1 MEKHEDNLD
10 KLLKAELEKEA
21 GEIMEEMDSDESLQD
36 ISFPEDLDEK
46 MWSKIQ
52 EYEEQQKAY
61 EKLSDADK
69 EAIRLG
75 REVQALRGGEN
86 TKDHLKKD
94 VESDSYIDN
103 VVPIE
108 HVKHETDNKAS
119 DDGTNGETEKEAGKK
134 KVKKRKR
141 HWKVYGIVAI
151 VAVLAMMW
159 SMVSIG
165 GTPFF
170 GRVLN
175 DIIGDRE
182 MVKVNTEREDGDKN
196 KVDDYDEFQVYEEIK
211 EKLGVDVVRLKRTSK
226 DMLLVQ
232 SDIDESLKRVCLI
245 YENEDGIIQ
254 YQMEIQVENKSYGY
268 DIEDEKIK
276 EFQIEVGGHTI
287 DVSQYQLP
295 NGGKENVAK
304 FVYKDVFYTL
314 NGIMDEEKFKE
325 LYGEE
330 GDELASKLEGTLRAI
345 PLTSMP
351 ALSTA
356 FINDVDPT
364 LTFAQMLYGYGN
376 KGDVFLGISTSGNS
390 KNIIKALQVAKVKG
404 IKTIGLTGASGGK
417 MKEYCDVTIKV
428 PEIETFKIQEF
439 HLPIYHCLCAMLEAD
454 FFNEK

>member
-75 REVQALRGGEN
+75 REVQALRGGED

-108 HVKHETDNKAS
+108 YVKHETDNKAS
-119 DDGTNGETEKEAGKK
+119 DDGTNEEIEKKAGKK

-196 KVDDYDEFQVYEEIK
+196 KIDNYDEERVYEEIK
-211 EKLGVDVVRLKRTSK
+211 DKFGMDVVRLKRNSVG
-226 DMLLVQ
+226 MSLVQ
-232 SDIDESLKRVCLI
+232 SDIDEVLKKVRLL
-245 YENEDGIIQ
+245 YEDDDTLIQ
-254 YQMEIQVENKSYGY
+254 YQMEIQSENKSYAY
-268 DIEDEKIK
+268 DIEDKKVKRTQITVDGNKID
-276 EFQIEVGGHTI
+276 II
-287 DVSQYQLP
+287 QYELDDG
-295 NGGKENVAK
+295 NEENVAQ
-304 FVYKDVFYTL
+304 FAYEDVFYTI
-314 NGIMDEEKFKE
+314 NTTMEEADFKE
-325 LYGEE
+325 L
-330 GDELASKLEGTLRAI
+330 LK
-345 PLTSMP
+345 
-351 ALSTA
+351 
-356 FINDVDPT
+356 N
-364 LTFAQMLYGYGN
+364 LY
-376 KGDVFLGISTSGNS
+376 
-390 KNIIKALQVAKVKG
+390 
-404 IKTIGLTGASGGK
+404 
-417 MKEYCDVTIKV
+417 
-428 PEIETFKIQEF
+428 
-439 HLPIYHCLCAMLEAD
+439 
-454 FFNEK
+454 FF

>member
-21 GEIMEEMDSDESLQD
+21 GEIMEEVDSDESLQD

-108 HVKHETDNKAS
+108 YVKHETDNKAS
-119 DDGTNGETEKEAGKK
+119 DDGTNEEIEKKAGKK

-141 HWKVYGIVAI
+141 HWKVYGIVA
-151 VAVLAMMW
+151 VLAMMW

-170 GRVLN
+170 SRGLN

-196 KVDDYDEFQVYEEIK
+196 KIGNYEEESVYENIK
-211 EKLGVDVVRLKRTSK
+211 DKMGVDVVRLRITSK
-226 DMLLVQ
+226 EMSLVQ
-232 SDIDESLKRVCLI
+232 SDIDEVLKRVSLI
-245 YENEDGIIQ
+245 YDNKKNIIE
-254 YQMEIQVENKSYGY
+254 YQIVFNYKEQSHGY
-268 DIEDEKIK
+268 DVEDKKIREEQIK
-276 EFQIEVGGHTI
+276 VAGNNIDIFQYE
-287 DVSQYQLP
+287 LP
-295 NGGKENVAK
+295 DGNKENIAQ
-304 FVYKDVFYTL
+304 FIYEDVFYTI
-314 NGIMDEEKFKE
+314 NATMDEDEFKE
-325 LYGEE
+325 L
-330 GDELASKLEGTLRAI
+330 LK
-345 PLTSMP
+345 
-351 ALSTA
+351 
-356 FINDVDPT
+356 N
-364 LTFAQMLYGYGN
+364 LY
-376 KGDVFLGISTSGNS
+376 
-390 KNIIKALQVAKVKG
+390 
-404 IKTIGLTGASGGK
+404 
-417 MKEYCDVTIKV
+417 
-428 PEIETFKIQEF
+428 
-439 HLPIYHCLCAMLEAD
+439 
-454 FFNEK
+454 FF

>member
-1 MEKHEDNLD
+1 MEKHENNLD

-52 EYEEQQKAY
+52 KYEEQQKAY

-108 HVKHETDNKAS
+108 YVKHETDNKS
-119 DDGTNGETEKEAGKK
+119 SNDGTNGETEKEAGKK

-196 KVDDYDEFQVYEEIK
+196 KIDNYDEERVYEEIK
-211 EKLGVDVVRLKRTSK
+211 DKFGMDVVRLKRNSVG
-226 DMLLVQ
+226 MSLVQ
-232 SDIDESLKRVCLI
+232 SDIDEVLKKVCLL
-245 YENEDGIIQ
+245 YEDDDTLIQ
-254 YQMEIQVENKSYGY
+254 YQMEIQSENKSYAY
-268 DIEDEKIK
+268 DIEDKK
-276 EFQIEVGGHTI
+276 VKRTQIT
-287 DVSQYQLP
+287 
-295 NGGKENVAK
+295 
-304 FVYKDVFYTL
+304 
-314 NGIMDEEKFKE
+314 
-325 LYGEE
+325 
-330 GDELASKLEGTLRAI
+330 
-345 PLTSMP
+345 
-351 ALSTA
+351 
-356 FINDVDPT
+356 VD
-364 LTFAQMLYGYGN
+364 GN
-376 KGDVFLGISTSGNS
+376 KID
-390 KNIIKALQVAKVKG
+390 IIQYELDDPKQ
-404 IKTIGLTGASGGK
+404 
-417 MKEYCDVTIKV
+417 
-428 PEIETFKIQEF
+428 
-439 HLPIYHCLCAMLEAD
+439 
-454 FFNEK
+454 

>member
-61 EKLSDADK
+61 EKLSDDDK

-108 HVKHETDNKAS
+108 YVKHETDNKAS
-119 DDGTNGETEKEAGKK
+119 DDGTNGEIEKKAGKK

-170 GRVLN
+170 GKLWTQT
-175 DIIGDRE
+175 IGDRK
-182 MVKVNTEREDGDKN
+182 MTQVDTEREDGDKN
-196 KVDDYDEFQVYEEIK
+196 KVDDYDESKVYEEIK
-211 EKLGVDVVRLKRTSK
+211 EKFGMDVVRFRRKS
-226 DMLLVQ
+226 DGMALVQ
-232 SDIDESLKRVCLI
+232 GDIDEVLKKVCLI
-245 YENEDGIIQ
+245 YENNNTFIQ
-254 YQMEIQVENKSYGY
+254 YQMEIQSENKSYAY
-268 DIEDEKIK
+268 DIEDKKVKRTQITVDGNKID
-276 EFQIEVGGHTI
+276 II
-287 DVSQYQLP
+287 QYELDDG
-295 NGGKENVAK
+295 NEENVAQ
-304 FVYKDVFYTL
+304 FAYEDVFYTI
-314 NGIMDEEKFKE
+314 NTTMEEADFKE
-325 LYGEE
+325 L
-330 GDELASKLEGTLRAI
+330 LK
-345 PLTSMP
+345 
-351 ALSTA
+351 
-356 FINDVDPT
+356 N
-364 LTFAQMLYGYGN
+364 LY
-376 KGDVFLGISTSGNS
+376 
-390 KNIIKALQVAKVKG
+390 
-404 IKTIGLTGASGGK
+404 
-417 MKEYCDVTIKV
+417 
-428 PEIETFKIQEF
+428 
-439 HLPIYHCLCAMLEAD
+439 
-454 FFNEK
+454 FF

>member
-21 GEIMEEMDSDESLQD
+21 GEIMEEVDSDESLQD

-69 EAIRLG
+69 KAIRLG
-75 REVQALRGGEN
+75 REVQALRGGED
-86 TKDHLKKD
+86 TKDRLKKD

-108 HVKHETDNKAS
+108 HGKHETDNKAS
-119 DDGTNGETEKEAGKK
+119 DDGTDEETEKEAGKK

-141 HWKVYGIVAI
+141 HWKAYGIVAI

-196 KVDDYDEFQVYEEIK
+196 KVDVYDESKVYEEIK
-211 EKLGVDVVRLKRTSK
+211 DKFGMDVVRLKRNSIG
-226 DMLLVQ
+226 MSLIQ
-232 SDIDESLKRVCLI
+232 SDIDEVLKKVCLL
-245 YENEDGIIQ
+245 YEDDDTLIQ
-254 YQMEIQVENKSYGY
+254 YQMEIQSENKSYAY
-268 DIEDEKIK
+268 DIEDKK
-276 EFQIEVGGHTI
+276 VKRTQITVDGNKI
-287 DVSQYQLP
+287 DVIQYELD
-295 NGGKENVAK
+295 NGNEENVAQ
-304 FVYKDVFYTL
+304 FAYENVFYTI
-314 NGIMDEEKFKE
+314 NTTMEEADFKE
-325 LYGEE
+325 L
-330 GDELASKLEGTLRAI
+330 LK
-345 PLTSMP
+345 
-351 ALSTA
+351 
-356 FINDVDPT
+356 N
-364 LTFAQMLYGYGN
+364 LY
-376 KGDVFLGISTSGNS
+376 
-390 KNIIKALQVAKVKG
+390 
-404 IKTIGLTGASGGK
+404 
-417 MKEYCDVTIKV
+417 
-428 PEIETFKIQEF
+428 
-439 HLPIYHCLCAMLEAD
+439 
-454 FFNEK
+454 FF

>member
-21 GEIMEEMDSDESLQD
+21 GEIMEEVDSDESLQD

-108 HVKHETDNKAS
+108 YVKHETDNKAS
-119 DDGTNGETEKEAGKK
+119 DDGTNEEIEKK

-141 HWKVYGIVAI
+141 HWKAYGIVAI

-170 GRVLN
+170 GKLWTQT
-175 DIIGDRE
+175 IGDRK
-182 MVKVNTEREDGDKN
+182 MTQVDTEREDGDKN
-196 KVDDYDEFQVYEEIK
+196 KIDEYDEAKVYEEIK
-211 EKLGVDVVRLKRTSK
+211 NKFGVDIVRILKK
-226 DMLLVQ
+226 PDDMVLIQ
-232 SDIDESLKRVCLI
+232 SDIDEVLKRVCLI
-245 YENEDGIIQ
+245 YENKETLIQ
-254 YQMEIQVENKSYGY
+254 YQMEIQSENKSYAY
-268 DIEDEKIK
+268 DVEDEKVKK
-276 EFQIEVGGHTI
+276 EQIVVDGNTI
-287 DVSQYQLP
+287 DIIQYELDD
-295 NGGKENVAK
+295 GKEEYVAR
-304 FVYKDVFYTL
+304 FTYEGVFYTI
-314 NGIMDEEKFKE
+314 NATMSEEEFKE
-325 LYGEE
+325 FLKNLY
-330 GDELASKLEGTLRAI
+330 
-345 PLTSMP
+345 
-351 ALSTA
+351 
-356 FINDVDPT
+356 
-364 LTFAQMLYGYGN
+364 
-376 KGDVFLGISTSGNS
+376 
-390 KNIIKALQVAKVKG
+390 
-404 IKTIGLTGASGGK
+404 
-417 MKEYCDVTIKV
+417 
-428 PEIETFKIQEF
+428 
-439 HLPIYHCLCAMLEAD
+439 
-454 FFNEK
+454 FF

>member
-21 GEIMEEMDSDESLQD
+21 GEIMEEVDSDKSLQD

-52 EYEEQQKAY
+52 EYEEQQRAY

-75 REVQALRGGEN
+75 REVQALRDGEN
-86 TKDHLKKD
+86 AKDHFKKD

-170 GRVLN
+170 GKLWTQT
-175 DIIGDRE
+175 IGDRK
-182 MVKVNTEREDGDKN
+182 MTQVDTEREDGDKN
-196 KVDDYDEFQVYEEIK
+196 KTDDHDEAKVYEEIK
-211 EKLGVDVVRLKRTSK
+211 EKFGVDVVRLKRNS
-226 DMLLVQ
+226 DGMALVQ
-232 SDIDESLKRVCLI
+232 SDIDEVLKKVCLI
-245 YENEDGIIQ
+245 YENNNTFIQ
-254 YQMEIQVENKSYGY
+254 YQMEIQSENKSYAY
-268 DIEDEKIK
+268 DIEDKKVKRTQITVDGNKID
-276 EFQIEVGGHTI
+276 II
-287 DVSQYQLP
+287 QYELDDG
-295 NGGKENVAK
+295 NEENIAQ
-304 FVYKDVFYTL
+304 FTYEDVFYTI
-314 NGIMDEEKFKE
+314 NATMEEDDFKE
-325 LYGEE
+325 L
-330 GDELASKLEGTLRAI
+330 LK
-345 PLTSMP
+345 
-351 ALSTA
+351 
-356 FINDVDPT
+356 N
-364 LTFAQMLYGYGN
+364 LY
-376 KGDVFLGISTSGNS
+376 
-390 KNIIKALQVAKVKG
+390 
-404 IKTIGLTGASGGK
+404 
-417 MKEYCDVTIKV
+417 
-428 PEIETFKIQEF
+428 
-439 HLPIYHCLCAMLEAD
+439 
-454 FFNEK
+454 FF

>member
-1 MEKHEDNLD
+1 MEKHENNLD

-69 EAIRLG
+69 EAIRFG

-108 HVKHETDNKAS
+108 YVKHETDNKAS

-170 GRVLN
+170 GKLWTQT
-175 DIIGDRE
+175 IGDRK
-182 MVKVNTEREDGDKN
+182 MTQVDTEREDGSKN
-196 KVDDYDEFQVYEEIK
+196 KVDDYDEESVYENIK
-211 EKLGVDVVRLKRTSK
+211 EKMGVDVVRILKK
-226 DMLLVQ
+226 PDDMVLIQ
-232 SDIDESLKRVCLI
+232 SDIDEVLKKVCLI
-245 YENEDGIIQ
+245 YNNGESMIE
-254 YQMEIQVENKSYGY
+254 YQMIFNYKEQSHGY
-268 DIEDEKIK
+268 DVEDKKIK
-276 EFQIEVGGHTI
+276 EEQIEVDGNNINVT
-287 DVSQYQLP
+287 QYELP
-295 NGGKENVAK
+295 DESKENVAQ
-304 FVYKDVFYTL
+304 FIYKDVFYTI
-314 NGIMDEEKFKE
+314 NTTMDENNFKE
-325 LYGEE
+325 L
-330 GDELASKLEGTLRAI
+330 LKS
-345 PLTSMP
+345 
-351 ALSTA
+351 
-356 FINDVDPT
+356 
-364 LTFAQMLYGYGN
+364 LY
-376 KGDVFLGISTSGNS
+376 
-390 KNIIKALQVAKVKG
+390 
-404 IKTIGLTGASGGK
+404 
-417 MKEYCDVTIKV
+417 
-428 PEIETFKIQEF
+428 
-439 HLPIYHCLCAMLEAD
+439 
-454 FFNEK
+454 FF

>member
-61 EKLSDADK
+61 EKLSDDDK

-119 DDGTNGETEKEAGKK
+119 DDGTNEEIEKKAGKK

-196 KVDDYDEFQVYEEIK
+196 KIDEYDEFQVYEEIK

-314 NGIMDEEKFKE
+314 NGIMDEEKFKDLLKN
-325 LYGEE
+325 LY
-330 GDELASKLEGTLRAI
+330 
-345 PLTSMP
+345 
-351 ALSTA
+351 
-356 FINDVDPT
+356 
-364 LTFAQMLYGYGN
+364 
-376 KGDVFLGISTSGNS
+376 
-390 KNIIKALQVAKVKG
+390 
-404 IKTIGLTGASGGK
+404 
-417 MKEYCDVTIKV
+417 
-428 PEIETFKIQEF
+428 
-439 HLPIYHCLCAMLEAD
+439 
-454 FFNEK
+454 FF

>member
-108 HVKHETDNKAS
+108 YVKHETDNKAS

-170 GRVLN
+170 GKLWTQT
-175 DIIGDRE
+175 IGDRK
-182 MVKVNTEREDGDKN
+182 MTQVDTEREDGDKN
-196 KVDDYDEFQVYEEIK
+196 KTDDHDEAKVYEEIK
-211 EKLGVDVVRLKRTSK
+211 EKFGVDVVRLKRNS
-226 DMLLVQ
+226 DGMALVQ
-232 SDIDESLKRVCLI
+232 SDIDEVLKKVCLI
-245 YENEDGIIQ
+245 YENNNTFIQ
-254 YQMEIQVENKSYGY
+254 YQMEIQSENKSYAY
-268 DIEDEKIK
+268 DIEDKKVKRTQITVDGNKID
-276 EFQIEVGGHTI
+276 II
-287 DVSQYQLP
+287 QYELDDG
-295 NGGKENVAK
+295 NEENIAQ
-304 FVYKDVFYTL
+304 FTYEDVFYTI
-314 NGIMDEEKFKE
+314 NATMEEDDFKE
-325 LYGEE
+325 L
-330 GDELASKLEGTLRAI
+330 LK
-345 PLTSMP
+345 
-351 ALSTA
+351 
-356 FINDVDPT
+356 N
-364 LTFAQMLYGYGN
+364 LY
-376 KGDVFLGISTSGNS
+376 
-390 KNIIKALQVAKVKG
+390 
-404 IKTIGLTGASGGK
+404 
-417 MKEYCDVTIKV
+417 
-428 PEIETFKIQEF
+428 
-439 HLPIYHCLCAMLEAD
+439 
-454 FFNEK
+454 FF

>member
-1 MEKHEDNLD
+1 MEKHEDNLG

-21 GEIMEEMDSDESLQD
+21 GEIMEEMDSDESLKD

-75 REVQALRGGEN
+75 REVQALRGGED
-86 TKDHLKKD
+86 TKDRLKKN

-103 VVPIE
+103 VVPIG
-108 HVKHETDNKAS
+108 HVKHEADNKAS
-119 DDGTNGETEKEAGKK
+119 DDGTNGETGKEAGKK

-196 KVDDYDEFQVYEEIK
+196 EVAGNAEEQTYEEIK
-211 EKLGVDVVRLKRTSK
+211 ESLGVDVVRLEGKPDNMS
-226 DMLLVQ
+226 LVH
-232 SDIDESLKRVCLI
+232 SDIDKALNRVCLI
-245 YENEDGIIQ
+245 FANENTTLE
-254 YQMEIQVENKSYGY
+254 YQIVVNYQEQSHGY

-276 EFQIEVGGHTI
+276 EELIKEGGNEIRFT
-287 DVSQYQLP
+287 QYKLP
-295 NGGKENVAK
+295 DESKENIAE
-304 FVYKDVFYTL
+304 FVYQDVFYTL
-314 NGIMDEEKFKE
+314 NSVMDEEDFKKILKN
-325 LYGEE
+325 LY
-330 GDELASKLEGTLRAI
+330 
-345 PLTSMP
+345 
-351 ALSTA
+351 
-356 FINDVDPT
+356 
-364 LTFAQMLYGYGN
+364 
-376 KGDVFLGISTSGNS
+376 
-390 KNIIKALQVAKVKG
+390 
-404 IKTIGLTGASGGK
+404 
-417 MKEYCDVTIKV
+417 
-428 PEIETFKIQEF
+428 
-439 HLPIYHCLCAMLEAD
+439 
-454 FFNEK
+454 FF

>member
-69 EAIRLG
+69 KAIRLG
-75 REVQALRGGEN
+75 REVQALRGGED
-86 TKDHLKKD
+86 TKDRLKKD

-119 DDGTNGETEKEAGKK
+119 DDGTNGETGKEAGKK

-170 GRVLN
+170 GKLWTQT
-175 DIIGDRE
+175 IGDRK
-182 MVKVNTEREDGDKN
+182 MTQVDTEREDGSKN
-196 KVDDYDEFQVYEEIK
+196 EVDDHDESEVYEEIK
-211 EKLGVDVVRLKRTSK
+211 NKFGVDAVRFLKK
-226 DMLLVQ
+226 PDDMVLIQ
-232 SDIDESLKRVCLI
+232 SDIDEVLKRVCLI
-245 YENEDGIIQ
+245 YENNKTLIQ
-254 YQMEIQVENKSYGY
+254 YQMEIQSENKSYAY
-268 DIEDEKIK
+268 DIEDEKTKK
-276 EFQIEVGGHTI
+276 EQIVVDGNTI
-287 DVSQYQLP
+287 DIIQYELDD
-295 NGGKENVAK
+295 GKEEYVAQ
-304 FVYKDVFYTL
+304 FVYNDVFYTI
-314 NGIMDEEKFKE
+314 NATMSEKEFKE
-325 LYGEE
+325 FLKNLYF
-330 GDELASKLEGTLRAI
+330 S
-345 PLTSMP
+345 
-351 ALSTA
+351 
-356 FINDVDPT
+356 
-364 LTFAQMLYGYGN
+364 
-376 KGDVFLGISTSGNS
+376 
-390 KNIIKALQVAKVKG
+390 
-404 IKTIGLTGASGGK
+404 
-417 MKEYCDVTIKV
+417 
-428 PEIETFKIQEF
+428 
-439 HLPIYHCLCAMLEAD
+439 
-454 FFNEK
+454 

>member
-75 REVQALRGGEN
+75 REVQALRGGN
-86 TKDHLKKD
+86 DMKDRFKKD
-94 VESDSYIDN
+94 VESDSYRDN

-108 HVKHETDNKAS
+108 YVKHETDNKAS
-119 DDGTNGETEKEAGKK
+119 DDGTNEEIEKKAGKT

-196 KVDDYDEFQVYEEIK
+196 KVDEYDEFQVYEEIK
-211 EKLGVDVVRLKRTSK
+211 EKLGVDVVRLKRTSE

-314 NGIMDEEKFKE
+314 NGIMDEEKFKDLLKN
-325 LYGEE
+325 LY
-330 GDELASKLEGTLRAI
+330 
-345 PLTSMP
+345 
-351 ALSTA
+351 
-356 FINDVDPT
+356 
-364 LTFAQMLYGYGN
+364 
-376 KGDVFLGISTSGNS
+376 
-390 KNIIKALQVAKVKG
+390 
-404 IKTIGLTGASGGK
+404 
-417 MKEYCDVTIKV
+417 
-428 PEIETFKIQEF
+428 
-439 HLPIYHCLCAMLEAD
+439 
-454 FFNEK
+454 FF

>member
-1 MEKHEDNLD
+1 MEKHENNLD

-52 EYEEQQKAY
+52 KYEEQQKAY

-75 REVQALRGGEN
+75 REVQALRGGED

-108 HVKHETDNKAS
+108 YVKHETDNKS
-119 DDGTNGETEKEAGKK
+119 SNDGTNGETEKEAGKK

-196 KVDDYDEFQVYEEIK
+196 KIDNYDEERVYEEIK
-211 EKLGVDVVRLKRTSK
+211 DKFGMDVVRLKRNSVG
-226 DMLLVQ
+226 MSLVQ
-232 SDIDESLKRVCLI
+232 SDIDEVLKKVCLL
-245 YENEDGIIQ
+245 YEDDDTLIQ
-254 YQMEIQVENKSYGY
+254 YQMEIQSENKSYAY
-268 DIEDEKIK
+268 DIEDKKVKRTQITVDGNKID
-276 EFQIEVGGHTI
+276 II
-287 DVSQYQLP
+287 QYELDDG
-295 NGGKENVAK
+295 NEENVAQ
-304 FVYKDVFYTL
+304 FAYEDVFYTI
-314 NGIMDEEKFKE
+314 NTTMEEADFKE
-325 LYGEE
+325 L
-330 GDELASKLEGTLRAI
+330 LK
-345 PLTSMP
+345 
-351 ALSTA
+351 
-356 FINDVDPT
+356 N
-364 LTFAQMLYGYGN
+364 LY
-376 KGDVFLGISTSGNS
+376 
-390 KNIIKALQVAKVKG
+390 
-404 IKTIGLTGASGGK
+404 
-417 MKEYCDVTIKV
+417 
-428 PEIETFKIQEF
+428 
-439 HLPIYHCLCAMLEAD
+439 
-454 FFNEK
+454 FF

>member
-61 EKLSDADK
+61 EKLSDDDK

-108 HVKHETDNKAS
+108 YVKHETDNKAS
-119 DDGTNGETEKEAGKK
+119 DDGTNGEIEKKAGKK

-151 VAVLAMMW
+151 VAVLAMMC
-159 SMVSIG
+159 IG

-196 KVDDYDEFQVYEEIK
+196 KTDDHDEAKVYEEIK
-211 EKLGVDVVRLKRTSK
+211 QKFGVDVVRLKRNS
-226 DMLLVQ
+226 DGMALVQ
-232 SDIDESLKRVCLI
+232 SDIDEVLKKVCLI
-245 YENEDGIIQ
+245 YENNNTFIQ
-254 YQMEIQVENKSYGY
+254 YQMEIQSENKSYAY
-268 DIEDEKIK
+268 DIEDKKVKRTQTTVDGNKID
-276 EFQIEVGGHTI
+276 II
-287 DVSQYQLP
+287 QYELDDG
-295 NGGKENVAK
+295 NEENIAQ
-304 FVYKDVFYTL
+304 FTYEDVFYTI
-314 NGIMDEEKFKE
+314 NATMEEDDFKE
-325 LYGEE
+325 L
-330 GDELASKLEGTLRAI
+330 LK
-345 PLTSMP
+345 
-351 ALSTA
+351 
-356 FINDVDPT
+356 N
-364 LTFAQMLYGYGN
+364 LY
-376 KGDVFLGISTSGNS
+376 
-390 KNIIKALQVAKVKG
+390 
-404 IKTIGLTGASGGK
+404 
-417 MKEYCDVTIKV
+417 
-428 PEIETFKIQEF
+428 
-439 HLPIYHCLCAMLEAD
+439 
-454 FFNEK
+454 FF

>member
-119 DDGTNGETEKEAGKK
+119 DDGTNEEIEKKAGKK
-134 KVKKRKR
+134 KVKKRKW
-141 HWKVYGIVAI
+141 HWKVYGI

-170 GRVLN
+170 SRGLN

-196 KVDDYDEFQVYEEIK
+196 KIGNYEEESVYEDIK
-211 EKLGVDVVRLKRTSK
+211 DKMGVDVVRLRITSK
-226 DMLLVQ
+226 EMSLVQ
-232 SDIDESLKRVCLI
+232 SDIDEVLKRVSLI
-245 YENEDGIIQ
+245 YDNKKNIIE
-254 YQMEIQVENKSYGY
+254 YQIVFNYKEQSHGY
-268 DIEDEKIK
+268 DVEDKKIK
-276 EFQIEVGGHTI
+276 EEQIKVAGNNIDIFQYE
-287 DVSQYQLP
+287 LP
-295 NGGKENVAK
+295 DGNKENIAQ
-304 FVYKDVFYTL
+304 FIYEDVFYTI
-314 NGIMDEEKFKE
+314 NATMDEDEFKE
-325 LYGEE
+325 L
-330 GDELASKLEGTLRAI
+330 LK
-345 PLTSMP
+345 
-351 ALSTA
+351 
-356 FINDVDPT
+356 N
-364 LTFAQMLYGYGN
+364 LY
-376 KGDVFLGISTSGNS
+376 
-390 KNIIKALQVAKVKG
+390 
-404 IKTIGLTGASGGK
+404 
-417 MKEYCDVTIKV
+417 
-428 PEIETFKIQEF
+428 
-439 HLPIYHCLCAMLEAD
+439 
-454 FFNEK
+454 FF

>member
-75 REVQALRGGEN
+75 REVQALRGGED

-119 DDGTNGETEKEAGKK
+119 DDGTNGETEKKAGKK
-134 KVKKRKR
+134 KVKKGKR
-141 HWKVYGIVAI
+141 HWKVYGI

-170 GRVLN
+170 SRGLN

-196 KVDDYDEFQVYEEIK
+196 KIGNYEEESVYEDIK
-211 EKLGVDVVRLKRTSK
+211 DKMGVDVVRLRITSK
-226 DMLLVQ
+226 EMSLVQ
-232 SDIDESLKRVCLI
+232 SDIDEVLKRVSLI
-245 YENEDGIIQ
+245 YDNKKNIIE
-254 YQMEIQVENKSYGY
+254 YQIVFNYKEQSHGY
-268 DIEDEKIK
+268 DVEDKKIK
-276 EFQIEVGGHTI
+276 EEQIKVAGNNIDIFQYE
-287 DVSQYQLP
+287 LP
-295 NGGKENVAK
+295 DGNKENIAQ
-304 FVYKDVFYTL
+304 FIYEDVFYTI
-314 NGIMDEEKFKE
+314 NATMDEDEFKE
-325 LYGEE
+325 L
-330 GDELASKLEGTLRAI
+330 LK
-345 PLTSMP
+345 
-351 ALSTA
+351 
-356 FINDVDPT
+356 N
-364 LTFAQMLYGYGN
+364 LY
-376 KGDVFLGISTSGNS
+376 
-390 KNIIKALQVAKVKG
+390 
-404 IKTIGLTGASGGK
+404 
-417 MKEYCDVTIKV
+417 
-428 PEIETFKIQEF
+428 
-439 HLPIYHCLCAMLEAD
+439 
-454 FFNEK
+454 FF

>member
-21 GEIMEEMDSDESLQD
+21 GEIMEEVDSDESLQD

-119 DDGTNGETEKEAGKK
+119 DDATNGETEKEAGKK

-141 HWKVYGIVAI
+141 HWKAYGI

-170 GRVLN
+170 SRGVN

-196 KVDDYDEFQVYEEIK
+196 KIGNYEEESVYEDIK
-211 EKLGVDVVRLKRTSK
+211 DKMGVDVVRLRITSK
-226 DMLLVQ
+226 EMSLVQ
-232 SDIDESLKRVCLI
+232 SDIDEVLKRVSLI
-245 YENEDGIIQ
+245 YDNKKNIIE
-254 YQMEIQVENKSYGY
+254 YQIVFNYKEQSHGY
-268 DIEDEKIK
+268 DVEDKKIK
-276 EFQIEVGGHTI
+276 EEQIKVAGNNIDIFQYE
-287 DVSQYQLP
+287 LP
-295 NGGKENVAK
+295 DGNKENIAQ
-304 FVYKDVFYTL
+304 FIYEDVFYTI
-314 NGIMDEEKFKE
+314 NATMDEDEFKE
-325 LYGEE
+325 L
-330 GDELASKLEGTLRAI
+330 LK
-345 PLTSMP
+345 
-351 ALSTA
+351 
-356 FINDVDPT
+356 N
-364 LTFAQMLYGYGN
+364 LY
-376 KGDVFLGISTSGNS
+376 
-390 KNIIKALQVAKVKG
+390 
-404 IKTIGLTGASGGK
+404 
-417 MKEYCDVTIKV
+417 
-428 PEIETFKIQEF
+428 
-439 HLPIYHCLCAMLEAD
+439 
-454 FFNEK
+454 FF

>member
-21 GEIMEEMDSDESLQD
+21 GEIMQEMDSDESLQD

-75 REVQALRGGEN
+75 REVQALRGGED
-86 TKDHLKKD
+86 TKDRLKKD

-108 HVKHETDNKAS
+108 HGKHETDNKAS
-119 DDGTNGETEKEAGKK
+119 DDGTNGETGKEAGKK

-141 HWKVYGIVAI
+141 HWKAYGIVAI

-196 KVDDYDEFQVYEEIK
+196 KVDGHDEEKVYEEIK
-211 EKLGVDVVRLKRTSK
+211 EKFGVDIVRFLKK
-226 DMLLVQ
+226 PNDMVLLQ
-232 SDIDESLKRVCLI
+232 SDIDEVLKRVCLI
-245 YENEDGIIQ
+245 YENRETLIQ
-254 YQMEIQVENKSYGY
+254 YQMEIQSENKSYAY
-268 DIEDEKIK
+268 DVEDEKVKK
-276 EFQIEVGGHTI
+276 EKIVVDGNTI
-287 DVSQYQLP
+287 DIIQYELDD
-295 NGGKENVAK
+295 GKEEYVAR
-304 FVYKDVFYTL
+304 FTYEGVFYTI
-314 NGIMDEEKFKE
+314 NATMSEEEFKE
-325 LYGEE
+325 FLKNLY
-330 GDELASKLEGTLRAI
+330 
-345 PLTSMP
+345 
-351 ALSTA
+351 
-356 FINDVDPT
+356 
-364 LTFAQMLYGYGN
+364 
-376 KGDVFLGISTSGNS
+376 
-390 KNIIKALQVAKVKG
+390 
-404 IKTIGLTGASGGK
+404 
-417 MKEYCDVTIKV
+417 
-428 PEIETFKIQEF
+428 
-439 HLPIYHCLCAMLEAD
+439 
-454 FFNEK
+454 FF

>member
-21 GEIMEEMDSDESLQD
+21 GEIMEEVDSDESLQD

-75 REVQALRGGEN
+75 REVQALRGGED
-86 TKDHLKKD
+86 TKDRLKKD

-108 HVKHETDNKAS
+108 HGKHETDNKAS
-119 DDGTNGETEKEAGKK
+119 DDGTDEEIEKEAGKK

-196 KVDDYDEFQVYEEIK
+196 KVDVYDESKVYEDIK
-211 EKLGVDVVRLKRTSK
+211 EKFGGDVVRLRITSK
-226 DMLLVQ
+226 EMSLVQ

-276 EFQIEVGGHTI
+276 EFQIEVEGHTI

-314 NGIMDEEKFKE
+314 NGIMDEEKFKDLLKN
-325 LYGEE
+325 LY
-330 GDELASKLEGTLRAI
+330 
-345 PLTSMP
+345 
-351 ALSTA
+351 
-356 FINDVDPT
+356 
-364 LTFAQMLYGYGN
+364 
-376 KGDVFLGISTSGNS
+376 
-390 KNIIKALQVAKVKG
+390 
-404 IKTIGLTGASGGK
+404 
-417 MKEYCDVTIKV
+417 
-428 PEIETFKIQEF
+428 
-439 HLPIYHCLCAMLEAD
+439 
-454 FFNEK
+454 FF

>member
-75 REVQALRGGEN
+75 REVQALRGGN
-86 TKDHLKKD
+86 DMKDRFKKD
-94 VESDSYIDN
+94 VESDSYRDN

-108 HVKHETDNKAS
+108 YVKHETDNKAS

-141 HWKVYGIVAI
+141 HGKVYGIVAI

-196 KVDDYDEFQVYEEIK
+196 KVDEYDEFQVYEEIK
-211 EKLGVDVVRLKRTSK
+211 EKLGVDVVRLKRTSE

-314 NGIMDEEKFKE
+314 NGIMDEEKLKDLLKN
-325 LYGEE
+325 LY
-330 GDELASKLEGTLRAI
+330 
-345 PLTSMP
+345 
-351 ALSTA
+351 
-356 FINDVDPT
+356 
-364 LTFAQMLYGYGN
+364 
-376 KGDVFLGISTSGNS
+376 
-390 KNIIKALQVAKVKG
+390 
-404 IKTIGLTGASGGK
+404 
-417 MKEYCDVTIKV
+417 
-428 PEIETFKIQEF
+428 
-439 HLPIYHCLCAMLEAD
+439 
-454 FFNEK
+454 FF

>member
-52 EYEEQQKAY
+52 AYEEQQKAY

-75 REVQALRGGEN
+75 REVQALRGGED
-86 TKDHLKKD
+86 TKDRLKKD

-108 HVKHETDNKAS
+108 YGKHETDNKAS

-141 HWKVYGIVAI
+141 HWKAYGIVAI

-170 GRVLN
+170 GKLWTQT
-175 DIIGDRE
+175 IGDRK
-182 MVKVNTEREDGDKN
+182 MTQVDTEREDGDKN
-196 KVDDYDEFQVYEEIK
+196 EVDDYDEFQVYEEIK
-211 EKLGVDVVRLKRTSK
+211 EKLGVDVVRLKRTSE

-304 FVYKDVFYTL
+304 FVYKDVFYIL
-314 NGIMDEEKFKE
+314 NGIMDEEKFKDLLKN
-325 LYGEE
+325 LY
-330 GDELASKLEGTLRAI
+330 
-345 PLTSMP
+345 
-351 ALSTA
+351 
-356 FINDVDPT
+356 
-364 LTFAQMLYGYGN
+364 
-376 KGDVFLGISTSGNS
+376 
-390 KNIIKALQVAKVKG
+390 
-404 IKTIGLTGASGGK
+404 
-417 MKEYCDVTIKV
+417 
-428 PEIETFKIQEF
+428 
-439 HLPIYHCLCAMLEAD
+439 
-454 FFNEK
+454 FF

>member
-1 MEKHEDNLD
+1 MEKHENNLD

-69 EAIRLG
+69 EAIRFG

-108 HVKHETDNKAS
+108 YVKHETDNKAS

-141 HWKVYGIVAI
+141 HWKAYGIVAI

-170 GRVLN
+170 GKLWTQT
-175 DIIGDRE
+175 IGDRK
-182 MVKVNTEREDGDKN
+182 MTQVDTEREDGSKN
-196 KVDDYDEFQVYEEIK
+196 KVDDYDEESVYENIK
-211 EKLGVDVVRLKRTSK
+211 EKMGVDVVRILKK
-226 DMLLVQ
+226 PDDMVLIQ
-232 SDIDESLKRVCLI
+232 SDIDEVLKKVCLI
-245 YENEDGIIQ
+245 YNNGESMIE
-254 YQMEIQVENKSYGY
+254 YQMIFNYKEQSHGY
-268 DIEDEKIK
+268 DVEDKKIK
-276 EFQIEVGGHTI
+276 EEQIEVDGNNINVT
-287 DVSQYQLP
+287 QYELP
-295 NGGKENVAK
+295 DESKENVAQ
-304 FVYKDVFYTL
+304 FIYKDVFYTI
-314 NGIMDEEKFKE
+314 NTSMDENNFKE
-325 LYGEE
+325 L
-330 GDELASKLEGTLRAI
+330 LKS
-345 PLTSMP
+345 
-351 ALSTA
+351 
-356 FINDVDPT
+356 
-364 LTFAQMLYGYGN
+364 LY
-376 KGDVFLGISTSGNS
+376 
-390 KNIIKALQVAKVKG
+390 
-404 IKTIGLTGASGGK
+404 
-417 MKEYCDVTIKV
+417 
-428 PEIETFKIQEF
+428 
-439 HLPIYHCLCAMLEAD
+439 
-454 FFNEK
+454 FF

>member
-75 REVQALRGGEN
+75 REVQALRGGN
-86 TKDHLKKD
+86 DMKDRLKKD

-119 DDGTNGETEKEAGKK
+119 DDATNGETGKEAGKK

-170 GRVLN
+170 GKLWTQT
-175 DIIGDRE
+175 IGDRK
-182 MVKVNTEREDGDKN
+182 MTQVDTEREDGDKN
-196 KVDDYDEFQVYEEIK
+196 EVDDYDEFQVYEEIK
-211 EKLGVDVVRLKRTSK
+211 EKLGVDVVRLKRTSE

-254 YQMEIQVENKSYGY
+254 YQMEVQVENKSYGY

-314 NGIMDEEKFKE
+314 NGIMDEEKFKDLLKN
-325 LYGEE
+325 LY
-330 GDELASKLEGTLRAI
+330 
-345 PLTSMP
+345 
-351 ALSTA
+351 
-356 FINDVDPT
+356 
-364 LTFAQMLYGYGN
+364 
-376 KGDVFLGISTSGNS
+376 
-390 KNIIKALQVAKVKG
+390 
-404 IKTIGLTGASGGK
+404 
-417 MKEYCDVTIKV
+417 
-428 PEIETFKIQEF
+428 
-439 HLPIYHCLCAMLEAD
+439 
-454 FFNEK
+454 FF

>member
-21 GEIMEEMDSDESLQD
+21 GEIMEEVDSDESLQD

-69 EAIRLG
+69 KAIRLG
-75 REVQALRGGEN
+75 REVQALRGGED
-86 TKDHLKKD
+86 TKDRLKKD

-108 HVKHETDNKAS
+108 YVKHETDNKAS
-119 DDGTNGETEKEAGKK
+119 DDGTNEEIEKKAGKK

-196 KVDDYDEFQVYEEIK
+196 KIDNYDEERVYEEIK
-211 EKLGVDVVRLKRTSK
+211 DKFGMDVVRLKRNSVG
-226 DMLLVQ
+226 MSLVQ
-232 SDIDESLKRVCLI
+232 SDIDEVLKKVCLL
-245 YENEDGIIQ
+245 YEDDDTLIQ
-254 YQMEIQVENKSYGY
+254 YQMEIQSENKSYAY
-268 DIEDEKIK
+268 DIEDKKVKRTQITVDGNKID
-276 EFQIEVGGHTI
+276 II
-287 DVSQYQLP
+287 QYELDDG
-295 NGGKENVAK
+295 NEENVAQ
-304 FVYKDVFYTL
+304 FAYEDVFYTI
-314 NGIMDEEKFKE
+314 NTTMEEADFKE
-325 LYGEE
+325 L
-330 GDELASKLEGTLRAI
+330 LK
-345 PLTSMP
+345 
-351 ALSTA
+351 
-356 FINDVDPT
+356 N
-364 LTFAQMLYGYGN
+364 LY
-376 KGDVFLGISTSGNS
+376 
-390 KNIIKALQVAKVKG
+390 
-404 IKTIGLTGASGGK
+404 
-417 MKEYCDVTIKV
+417 
-428 PEIETFKIQEF
+428 
-439 HLPIYHCLCAMLEAD
+439 
-454 FFNEK
+454 FF

>member
-159 SMVSIG
+159 GMVSIG

-170 GRVLN
+170 GKLWTQT
-175 DIIGDRE
+175 IGDRK
-182 MVKVNTEREDGDKN
+182 MTQVDTEREDGSKN
-196 KVDDYDEFQVYEEIK
+196 EVDDHDESEVYEEIK
-211 EKLGVDVVRLKRTSK
+211 NKFGVDAVRFLKK
-226 DMLLVQ
+226 PDDMVLIQ
-232 SDIDESLKRVCLI
+232 SDIDEVLKRVCLI
-245 YENEDGIIQ
+245 YENNKTLIQ
-254 YQMEIQVENKSYGY
+254 YQMEIQSENKSYAY
-268 DIEDEKIK
+268 DIEDEKTKK
-276 EFQIEVGGHTI
+276 EQIVVDGNTI
-287 DVSQYQLP
+287 DIIQYELDD
-295 NGGKENVAK
+295 GKEEYVAQ
-304 FVYKDVFYTL
+304 FVYNDVFYTI
-314 NGIMDEEKFKE
+314 NATMSEKEFKE
-325 LYGEE
+325 FLKNLYF
-330 GDELASKLEGTLRAI
+330 S
-345 PLTSMP
+345 
-351 ALSTA
+351 
-356 FINDVDPT
+356 
-364 LTFAQMLYGYGN
+364 
-376 KGDVFLGISTSGNS
+376 
-390 KNIIKALQVAKVKG
+390 
-404 IKTIGLTGASGGK
+404 
-417 MKEYCDVTIKV
+417 
-428 PEIETFKIQEF
+428 
-439 HLPIYHCLCAMLEAD
+439 
-454 FFNEK
+454 

>member
-1 MEKHEDNLD
+1 MEKHEDNLG

-75 REVQALRGGEN
+75 REVQALRGGN
-86 TKDHLKKD
+86 DMKDRLKKD

-108 HVKHETDNKAS
+108 HVKREADNKAS
-119 DDGTNGETEKEAGKK
+119 DDGTNEETGKK

-182 MVKVNTEREDGDKN
+182 MVKVNTEREDGNKN
-196 KVDDYDEFQVYEEIK
+196 EVAGNDEEQTYEEIK
-211 EKLGVDVVRLKRTSK
+211 EKFGVDAVRFLKK
-226 DMLLVQ
+226 PDDMVLIQ
-232 SDIDESLKRVCLI
+232 SDIDEVLKRVCLI
-245 YENEDGIIQ
+245 YENNKTLIQ
-254 YQMEIQVENKSYGY
+254 YQMEIQSENKSYAY
-268 DIEDEKIK
+268 DIEDEKTKK
-276 EFQIEVGGHTI
+276 EQIVVDGNTI
-287 DVSQYQLP
+287 DIIQYELDD
-295 NGGKENVAK
+295 GKEEYVAQ
-304 FVYKDVFYTL
+304 FVYNDVFYTI
-314 NGIMDEEKFKE
+314 NATMSEKEFKE
-325 LYGEE
+325 FLKNLYF
-330 GDELASKLEGTLRAI
+330 S
-345 PLTSMP
+345 
-351 ALSTA
+351 
-356 FINDVDPT
+356 
-364 LTFAQMLYGYGN
+364 
-376 KGDVFLGISTSGNS
+376 
-390 KNIIKALQVAKVKG
+390 
-404 IKTIGLTGASGGK
+404 
-417 MKEYCDVTIKV
+417 
-428 PEIETFKIQEF
+428 
-439 HLPIYHCLCAMLEAD
+439 
-454 FFNEK
+454 

>member
-21 GEIMEEMDSDESLQD
+21 GEIMEEVDSDESLQD

-75 REVQALRGGEN
+75 REVQALRGGED
-86 TKDHLKKD
+86 TKDRLKKD

-103 VVPIE
+103 DVPIE
-108 HVKHETDNKAS
+108 HGKHETDNKAS
-119 DDGTNGETEKEAGKK
+119 DDGTDEETEKEAGKK

-141 HWKVYGIVAI
+141 HWKAYGIVAI

-196 KVDDYDEFQVYEEIK
+196 KVDVYDESKVYEEIK
-211 EKLGVDVVRLKRTSK
+211 DKFGMDVVRLKRNSIG
-226 DMLLVQ
+226 MSLIQ
-232 SDIDESLKRVCLI
+232 SDIDEVLKKVCLL
-245 YENEDGIIQ
+245 YEDDDTLIQ
-254 YQMEIQVENKSYGY
+254 YQMEIQSENKSYAY
-268 DIEDEKIK
+268 DIEDKK
-276 EFQIEVGGHTI
+276 VKRTQITVDGNKI
-287 DVSQYQLP
+287 DVIQYELDDG
-295 NGGKENVAK
+295 NEENVAQ
-304 FVYKDVFYTL
+304 FAYENVFYTI
-314 NGIMDEEKFKE
+314 NTTMEEADFKE
-325 LYGEE
+325 L
-330 GDELASKLEGTLRAI
+330 LK
-345 PLTSMP
+345 
-351 ALSTA
+351 
-356 FINDVDPT
+356 N
-364 LTFAQMLYGYGN
+364 LY
-376 KGDVFLGISTSGNS
+376 
-390 KNIIKALQVAKVKG
+390 
-404 IKTIGLTGASGGK
+404 
-417 MKEYCDVTIKV
+417 
-428 PEIETFKIQEF
+428 
-439 HLPIYHCLCAMLEAD
+439 
-454 FFNEK
+454 FF

>member
-1 MEKHEDNLD
+1 MEKHENNLD

-69 EAIRLG
+69 EAIRFG

-108 HVKHETDNKAS
+108 YVKHETDNKAS

-141 HWKVYGIVAI
+141 HWKAYGIVAI

-170 GRVLN
+170 GKLWTQT
-175 DIIGDRE
+175 IGDRK
-182 MVKVNTEREDGDKN
+182 MTQVDTEREDGSKN
-196 KVDDYDEFQVYEEIK
+196 KVDDYDEESVYENIK
-211 EKLGVDVVRLKRTSK
+211 EKMGVDVVRILKK
-226 DMLLVQ
+226 PEDMVLIQ
-232 SDIDESLKRVCLI
+232 SDIDEVLKKVCLI
-245 YENEDGIIQ
+245 YNNGESMIE
-254 YQMEIQVENKSYGY
+254 YQMIFNYKEQSHGY
-268 DIEDEKIK
+268 DVEDKKIK
-276 EFQIEVGGHTI
+276 EEQIEVDGNNINVT
-287 DVSQYQLP
+287 QY
-295 NGGKENVAK
+295 ENVAQ
-304 FVYKDVFYTL
+304 FIYKDVFYTI
-314 NGIMDEEKFKE
+314 NTTMDENNFKE
-325 LYGEE
+325 L
-330 GDELASKLEGTLRAI
+330 LKS
-345 PLTSMP
+345 
-351 ALSTA
+351 
-356 FINDVDPT
+356 
-364 LTFAQMLYGYGN
+364 LY
-376 KGDVFLGISTSGNS
+376 
-390 KNIIKALQVAKVKG
+390 
-404 IKTIGLTGASGGK
+404 
-417 MKEYCDVTIKV
+417 
-428 PEIETFKIQEF
+428 
-439 HLPIYHCLCAMLEAD
+439 
-454 FFNEK
+454 FF

>member
-1 MEKHEDNLD
+1 MEKHEDNLG

-75 REVQALRGGEN
+75 REVQALRGGN
-86 TKDHLKKD
+86 DMKDRLKKD

-119 DDGTNGETEKEAGKK
+119 DDATNGETGKEAGKK

-170 GRVLN
+170 GKLWTQT
-175 DIIGDRE
+175 IGDRK
-182 MVKVNTEREDGDKN
+182 MTQVDTEREDGDKN
-196 KVDDYDEFQVYEEIK
+196 EVDDYDEFQVYEEIK
-211 EKLGVDVVRLKRTSK
+211 EKLGVDVVRLKRTSE

-254 YQMEIQVENKSYGY
+254 YQMEVQVENKSYGY

-314 NGIMDEEKFKE
+314 NGIMDEEKFKDLLKN
-325 LYGEE
+325 LY
-330 GDELASKLEGTLRAI
+330 
-345 PLTSMP
+345 
-351 ALSTA
+351 
-356 FINDVDPT
+356 
-364 LTFAQMLYGYGN
+364 
-376 KGDVFLGISTSGNS
+376 
-390 KNIIKALQVAKVKG
+390 
-404 IKTIGLTGASGGK
+404 
-417 MKEYCDVTIKV
+417 
-428 PEIETFKIQEF
+428 
-439 HLPIYHCLCAMLEAD
+439 
-454 FFNEK
+454 FF